1 MKTSVNTIIIGA
13 GASGLMLGS
22 LLSNHNFLILEHNAQ
37 IGAKMLISGGGK
49 CNITNEYVKP
59 QNYLGN
65 QKFIRYVLK
74 RFDQHNLLTWLG
86 ERGLIPEMRKNN
98 QYFCQNSA
106 KEIVELFKRVIP
118 KSKIQL
124 NTSVQNV
131 RKKGEFF
138 EVVTNRGVFQS
149 KNVIVASGGLSYQKI
164 GASSI
169 GYDIAASFGHT
180 VTKLNPALVG
190 FTVQKEQFFF
200 KELTGISMDVVITVG
215 EKEMNGSLLFAH
227 KGISGPAVLDVSLY
241 WEKGKMTINF
251 LPTVHFDQIKNSKK
265 NIGNLL
271 GMPSRVSKAF
281 LDELDIED
289 KKATLLTKEE
299 WQKLESLK
307 AYSFAPAGTFGY
319 TKAEVTK
326 GGVVTDEIDAGSMM
340 SRKVDNLYF
349 LGEVLDVTGELGG
362 YNFQWAFSTAFV
374 ASKALAHS

>member
-1 MKTSVNTIIIGA
+1 MRNQVDTIIIGA
-13 GASGLMLGS
+13 GASGLMFGS
-22 LLSNHNFLILEHNAQ
+22 LLSNHNFLILEHNTQ
-37 IGAKMLISGGGK
+37 IGAKLLISGGGK

-65 QKFIRYVLK
+65 QKFIRHVLK

-98 QYFCQNSA
+98 QYFCQTSA

-200 KELTGISMDVVITVG
+200 KELTGISTDVVITVG
-215 EKEMNGSLLFAH
+215 EKEISGSLLFAH
-227 KGISGPAVLDVSLY
+227 KGISGPAVLDASLY

-281 LDELDIED
+281 LDELGIDD